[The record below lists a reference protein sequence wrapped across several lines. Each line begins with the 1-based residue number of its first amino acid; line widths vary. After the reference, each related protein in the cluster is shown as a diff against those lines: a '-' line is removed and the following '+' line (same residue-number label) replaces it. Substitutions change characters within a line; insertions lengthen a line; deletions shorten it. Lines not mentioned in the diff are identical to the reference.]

1 MVKVNNPVPKNLQT
15 NRLDDAACITK
26 HTLLTAETDTHTL
39 DRSTKEIKK
48 KRQFFSET
56 QILRSWIIK
65 KTDLKNLVHVESDVV
80 VCQCLVKLLQK
91 NPKQVNKHTNS
102 QRQD

>member
-26 HTLLTAETDTHTL
+26 HTLLTAEIDTHTL
-39 DRSTKEIKK
+39 ERSTKEIKK
-48 KRQFFSET
+48 KDNVFFWNTDFT
-56 QILRSWIIK
+56 QLNHKK

-91 NPKQVNKHTNS
+91 KTKT
-102 QRQD
+102 R

>member
-15 NRLDDAACITK
+15 KRLDDAACITK

-48 KRQFFSET
+48 KDNFFFFFYET

-65 KTDLKNLVHVESDVV
+65 KNW
-80 VCQCLVKLLQK
+80 
-91 NPKQVNKHTNS
+91 P
-102 QRQD
+102 